1 MNNQVKDPI
10 VHLGE
15 ACNSIGHV
23 RRDVESGCIPELC
36 GSARASRTGK
46 QEPMVA

>member
-1 MNNQVKDPI
+1 MNNQEKVPL

-15 ACNSIGHV
+15 ACNSIVHV
-23 RRDVESGCIPELC
+23 RRNVVSRCIPELC
-36 GSARASRTGK
+36 GSARVSRTGK